1 MSLCLF
7 RQQDGQPPWALVVD
21 HMVLV
26 VLIHPACVDAD
37 SVTCHEP
44 SVCLDFQARA
54 IALWHT
60 DNNLAVLPDAGR
72 PQATFAA
79 LGQPFEGAAAEAVS
93 YLQEALALLPL
104 VFCAYVLVRRY
115 GPPLLDWLWRRRCT
129 VFQGGE
135 DARQDDTDAGGQE
148 GRSKPHRRQAAAD
161 DDDEEEEERLLSDD
175 GAEAGAEDEDKAS
188 MHHSN
193 EDSPS
198 LARLIEL
205 QVGRFSQYLD
215 APSL

>member
-1 MSLCLF
+1 
-7 RQQDGQPPWALVVD
+7 LV
-21 HMVLV
+21 
-26 VLIHPACVDAD
+26 
-37 SVTCHEP
+37 
-44 SVCLDFQARA
+44 
-54 IALWHT
+54 
-60 DNNLAVLPDAGR
+60 AGLQI
-72 PQATFAA
+72 PQATFAG

-104 VFCAYVLVRRY
+104 AFCAYVLARRY

-135 DARQDDTDAGGQE
+135 EARQDDTDAGDQE
-148 GRSKPHRRQAAAD
+148 GRNKPHRRQAAAD
-161 DDDEEEEERLLSDD
+161 DDEEERLLSDD
-175 GAEAGAEDEDKAS
+175 GTEHGAEDADEAS

-193 EDSPS
+193 DDSPS
-198 LARLIEL
+198 LAKLVEL